1 MSKTVEI
8 GITADTSK
16 AEKAITDL
24 SVDVDKLQRKA
35 QKVQEEQRS
44 RRRGGRREDG
54 DYERRRDQRRP
65 DVDVKV
71 INNQTSKLGDSIGG
85 LASVFEG
92 FADKLGGGFADL
104 YAKIQL
110 LKSGVDKGLETFN
123 KISEERL
130 KHRKEWGKKIGIG
143 TDLSEGSI
151 KFYQNRSYRKFRDDF
166 FNKSKEKY
174 DTLKLA
180 KDLELRIQRN
190 QGWEITHKKGK
201 PGSYRFV
208 NGRLRPAIDEHWTPL
223 PGTKAAMHR
232 ASYHFGTGS
241 YIRGAGS
248 LARAGISA
256 AHAGLAGIGGGSAI
270 TGAITGGALT
280 ALAAPAAI
288 GTAYLA
294 DASGKVDQGRPKVEE
309 LTKLNTKLSQL
320 TKNLT
325 GSQSSAAAFSEE
337 IQKLAMNGVVP
348 MENLAAGASMLMLAF
363 KGNQKESSK
372 WLNILAD
379 MSAGTGESVEFFSE
393 LITRANQFGSVEFE
407 VFNQLNEKG
416 IPILDQLKG
425 KFGDTK
431 EEIEKA
437 AQAGKIT
444 AKEFMAA
451 FEAAHKVSMEGSNVA
466 QKIATLS
473 DYQKQRAEYEQ
484 LEAAN
489 YTRGYDARMTD
500 FEKERTEYAKQRAE
514 DESVIA
520 QGEALGSVLAS
531 LTEKFKSLGEHLDH
545 FGDTIYDTVF
555 GWTGLTDAQAGLN
568 VSNMRLWNT
577 STRVMEDGINRFAE
591 EGDPDRYYSA
601 AELANAITEVE
612 RNKERLGRI
621 SADEDLDEDVRK
633 RAAEA
638 LQEADELLTNLDTAY
653 EKAVKREQE
662 LAEARAEAAE
672 AARKA
677 KEAEETKTKFLREN
691 AKTDREL
698 LSAYGFSGKFEIK
711 DEMSKIADRIKG
723 GTGSKADL
731 ERYDEL
737 TDLLADIESYQNKQK
752 EKAEEKTK
760 KAQELAEKNA
770 KEERARELY
779 RMERDIAMNP
789 DDPERKFAH
798 ELEVATDKLKALGF
812 SADEASEMLTENRAY
827 QIKEKE
833 KELEKNNKQ
842 IESVKQEIED
852 GKKTGLSMETNAWG
866 STGNLYTN
874 FTSPVDEQQ
883 LKELEKVNVNLNK
896 EIDAL
901 NRLDIRAYAQ

>member
-1 MSKTVEI
+1 
-8 GITADTSK
+8 
-16 AEKAITDL
+16 
-24 SVDVDKLQRKA
+24 
-35 QKVQEEQRS
+35 
-44 RRRGGRREDG
+44 
-54 DYERRRDQRRP
+54 
-65 DVDVKV
+65 
-71 INNQTSKLGDSIGG
+71 
-85 LASVFEG
+85 
-92 FADKLGGGFADL
+92 
-104 YAKIQL
+104 
-110 LKSGVDKGLETFN
+110 
-123 KISEERL
+123 
-130 KHRKEWGKKIGIG
+130 
-143 TDLSEGSI
+143 
-151 KFYQNRSYRKFRDDF
+151 
-166 FNKSKEKY
+166 
-174 DTLKLA
+174 
-180 KDLELRIQRN
+180 
-190 QGWEITHKKGK
+190 
-201 PGSYRFV
+201 
-208 NGRLRPAIDEHWTPL
+208 
-223 PGTKAAMHR
+223 
-232 ASYHFGTGS
+232 
-241 YIRGAGS
+241 
-248 LARAGISA
+248 
-256 AHAGLAGIGGGSAI
+256 
-270 TGAITGGALT
+270 
-280 ALAAPAAI
+280 
-288 GTAYLA
+288 
-294 DASGKVDQGRPKVEE
+294 
-309 LTKLNTKLSQL
+309 
-320 TKNLT
+320 
-325 GSQSSAAAFSEE
+325 
-337 IQKLAMNGVVP
+337 MNGVVP

-416 IPILDQLKG
+416 IPIIEQLKG

-473 DYQKQRAEYEQ
+473 DYQQQRAEYEQ

-520 QGEALGSVLAS
+520 QGEALGSALAS
-531 LTEKFKSLGEHLDH
+531 LTEKVKSLGEHLDH
-545 FGDTIYDTVF
+545 FGDKIYDTVF
-555 GWTGLTDAQAGLN
+555 SWTGLTDAQAGLN

-638 LQEADELLTNLDTAY
+638 LQEADEILANLDTAY

-711 DEMSKIADRIKG
+711 DEISKITDRIKG
-723 GTGSKADL
+723 GTGSQADL
-731 ERYDEL
+731 DRYDEL
-737 TDLLADIESYQNKQK
+737 TELLGDIESYQNEQK
-752 EKAEEKTK
+752 EKAEEKAQ
-760 KAQELAEKNA
+760 KAKELAEQKA
-770 KEERARELY
+770 KEEHARELY

-789 DDPERKFAH
+789 DDPERKFAY

-827 QIKEKE
+827 QIREKE
-833 KELEKNNKQ
+833 KELEANNKQ

-874 FTSPVDEQQ
+874 FTNPVDEQQ

>member
-44 RRRGGRREDG
+44 RRRGGKREDG

-71 INNQTSKLGDSIGG
+71 INGQTSKLGESIGG
-85 LASVFEG
+85 LTSLFES
-92 FADKLGGGFADL
+92 FADKMGGGFADL
-104 YAKIQL
+104 YAKIQVFSGGINKAYNVFNEL
-110 LKSGVDKGLETFN
+110 QQVRTREREDALKRYGLNPSET
-123 KISEERL
+123 E
-130 KHRKEWGKKIGIG
+130 KKLNQALTYGE
-143 TDLSEGSI
+143 L
-151 KFYQNRSYRKFRDDF
+151 RDDF
-166 FNKSKEKY
+166 FNKSQEKY
-174 DTLKLA
+174 DALKQA
-180 KDLELRIQRN
+180 KEAELYYQRRR
-190 QGWEITHKKGK
+190 GWGFIKDE
-201 PGSYRFV
+201 YRFEGGKMVPVGTV
-208 NGRLRPAIDEHWTPL
+208 NKAPRPGISAGL
-223 PGTKAAMHR
+223 SR
-232 ASYHFGTGS
+232 AGYHFGTGA
-241 YIRGAGS
+241 YLRGVGS
-248 LARAGISA
+248 LA
-256 AHAGLAGIGGGSAI
+256 HTGLAAIGGGSAV
-270 TGAITGGALT
+270 AGGILSAAAL
-280 ALAAPAAI
+280 PAVV

-325 GSQSSAAAFSEE
+325 GSQSTAAAFSEE

-416 IPILDQLKG
+416 IPIIEQLKG

-444 AKEFMAA
+444 AKEFMTA

-473 DYQKQRAEYEQ
+473 DYQQQRAEYEQ

-500 FEKERTEYAKQRAE
+500 FERGRTEYAKQRAE

-531 LTEKFKSLGEHLDH
+531 LTEKFKSFGEHLDH

-555 GWTGLTDAQAGLN
+555 SWTGLTDAQAGLN

-601 AELANAITEVE
+601 AELANAIMEVE

-638 LQEADELLTNLDTAY
+638 LQEADELLANLDTAY

-677 KEAEETKTKFLREN
+677 KEAEETKTTFLREN
-691 AKTDREL
+691 AKTDKEL

-711 DEMSKIADRIKG
+711 DEISKITDRIKG

-731 ERYDEL
+731 DRYDEL
-737 TDLLADIESYQNKQK
+737 TDLLADIESYQNEQK
-752 EKAEEKTK
+752 EKAEADAQ
-760 KAQELAEKNA
+760 KAKDLAEQRA
-770 KEERARELY
+770 KEEHARELY

-789 DDPERKFAH
+789 DDPERKFAY

-827 QIKEKE
+827 QIREKE
-833 KELEKNNKQ
+833 KELEANNKQ

-874 FTSPVDEQQ
+874 FTNPVDEQQ